1 MSDLTGQAADSAALP
16 IAVRPAFRLWWP
28 GLVSGLAWAVA
39 AAVTGLLPDHV
50 RAPVARPLVE
60 LEGAVAILSGLF
72 ALIGPSG
79 WYAPLARHGRR
90 VAALGVVVAVWEVVT
105 AKTGWLPLPF
115 FPSPQAVLD
124 VYRVDSARLG
134 HSVISSLLLL
144 FPGFGLGALSGFLA
158 GLAMGWSPEARYWGH
173 PVIRL
178 LGPLP
183 PIAWLPVALFV
194 FPTISAASIFLI
206 ALATAFPVA
215 VLTAS
220 GVMLVDSRLYDVG
233 RTLGASDGFLIRTIV
248 IPASLPHVFVGLFMG
263 LGASFIVLIVAE
275 MLGAKAGL
283 GWYLQWAQG
292 WAAYANLYAALA
304 VMSVLFSGL
313 TMALFAARRQALRWN
328 RETVQW

>member
-1 MSDLTGQAADSAALP
+1 MSDVAGSAVG
-16 IAVRPAFRLWWP
+16 AVAPVAVHSVFRPWWP
-28 GLVSGLAWAVA
+28 GVASTAAWAVA

-50 RAPVARPLVE
+50 RAPAGRPLVE
-60 LEGAVAILSGLF
+60 CEVVIAILSALSV
-72 ALIGPSG
+72 LIGQAG
-79 WYAPLARHGRR
+79 WFAPLAYHGRR
-90 VAALGVVVAVWEVVT
+90 IAVLGGAVAVWEIVT

-124 VYRVDSARLG
+124 VYRVDSGRLAQ
-134 HSVISSLLLL
+134 SVFSSLLILV
-144 FPGFGLGALSGFLA
+144 PGFLLGAVTGFLA

-194 FPTISAASIFLI
+194 FPTISTASIFLI

-220 GVMLVDSRLYDVG
+220 GVTLVDSRLYDVG
-233 RTLGASDGFLIRTIV
+233 RTLGASEGFLIRTIV
-248 IPASLPHVFVGLFMG
+248 IPATLPHVFVGLFMG

-304 VMSVLFSGL
+304 VMSVLFSGV
-313 TMALFAARRQALRWN
+313 TMALFAVRRRALRWN
-328 RETVQW
+328 RETVEW

>member
-1 MSDLTGQAADSAALP
+1 MSDAPRRAFAAGVA
-16 IAVRPAFRLWWP
+16 
-28 GLVSGLAWAVA
+28 AWAAA
-39 AAVTGLLPDHV
+39 AAVTGLLADHGRV
-50 RAPVARPLVE
+50 PAGRPLVE
-60 LEGAVAILSGLF
+60 LAAAVAVLCGLAALAGRF
-72 ALIGPSG
+72 A
-79 WYAPLARHGRR
+79 WFAPVAHQGRR
-90 VAALGVVVAVWEVVT
+90 VAALGVAVAAWEIVT

-124 VYRVDSARLG
+124 VYRVDSARLAQ
-134 HSVISSLLLL
+134 SVFSSLLILV
-144 FPGFGLGALSGFLA
+144 PGFALGAVTGFLA

-183 PIAWLPVALFV
+183 SIAWLPVALFV
-194 FPTISAASIFLI
+194 FPTIASASIFLI

-220 GVMLVDSRLYDVG
+220 GVTLVDSRLYDVG
-233 RTLGASDGFLIRTIV
+233 RTLGASNGFLIRTIV
-248 IPASLPHVFVGLFMG
+248 IPATLPHLFVGLFMG

-313 TMALFAARRQALRWN
+313 TMALFAARRRALRWN